1 MKINLFLTSAMV
13 MIPVAGMANLRVTAR
28 STLGTQCYSEYSL
41 MHVGKCVLS
50 ESAPLGI
57 QQCPQ
62 NWADIDYNEGDERH
76 CYLADQGT
84 TVIICSKDV
93 DGDVEE
99 YNGTACEEIFG
110 EIYTNLS
117 SNRVKYIRSSGVATD
132 VAPWTG
138 YIRTHPTLTSYG
150 CNENYYPSNGKIDE
164 SIVCEPCPGGGKSE
178 YYNLSITDCYIPKNT
193 HFSDIPGSG
202 TYTADCYY

>member
-1 MKINLFLTSAMV
+1 MKTKILIASALV
-13 MIPVAGMANLRVTAR
+13 TTPIAATANLRVTAN
-28 STLGTQCYSEYSL
+28 SALGTQCYSESSL

-84 TVIICSKDV
+84 TVIICSTDM
-93 DGDVEE
+93 DADIYE
-99 YNGTACEEIFG
+99 YNETACEEIFG
-110 EIYTNLS
+110 NIYTDLGN
-117 SNRVKYIRSSGVATD
+117 NRLMLQISGGNGYKGE
-132 VAPWTG
+132 PWTG
-138 YIRTHPTLTSYG
+138 YINVHMYGTEYG
-150 CNENYYPSNGKIDE
+150 CAENYYPSNGKLDA
-164 SIVCEPCPGGGKSE
+164 SIVCATCPSGGKSN
-178 YYNLSITDCYIPKNT
+178 YFNTAITGCYIPAGT
-193 HFSDIPGSG
+193 SFSDVPGSG